1 MLKQSL
7 LQGLWIK
14 SAAGNDLAPTSQN
27 SGLGTNDHLLGNG
40 ALGPWVHVTL
50 LLGGVT
56 DIR

>member
-1 MLKQSL
+1 M
-7 LQGLWIK
+7 K
-14 SAAGNDLAPTSQN
+14 SAAGKTLPLHLRTLA
-27 SGLGTNDHLLGNG
+27 LAAARVTNDHPLGNG